1 MNTPLWPILFQVA
14 KQLKIIMKNI
24 LLVDDD
30 QNLSRSLANLFDPKR
45 YKFEFLEDGTDVSK
59 IVAGNKG
66 LDLVMLDVNLP
77 SMSGLDVLKQ
87 IREVN
92 EEIPVIVI
100 SGFVST
106 ENAIKAIREGAFE
119 YLTKPFEIERLIDTV
134 NRACGMSSHPA
145 DVPLSPTLKSSA
157 FSVGEIVGK
166 SPEVV
171 EIAKLV
177 GQLSKNDAP
186 VLIVGETGTGKEMV
200 ARAIHRNSS
209 RSSSAFVTINCKSL
223 PESLLESEL
232 FGHEKGAFT
241 GAYFKRIGKIEQAN
255 GGTLFLDDVGQTS
268 MLTQSKI
275 LRVLQD
281 KKYERVGGTES
292 VDVNV
297 RLIAASEVSL
307 VEAMKEGSFRVDL
320 FYRLKVASI
329 YIPPLRERRG
339 DFSLLADHFLARFSK
354 EQSLSKK
361 MSREA
366 MQFLQ
371 TYHWPGNVQ
380 ELENNIHT
388 AVVMSRSN
396 VLNPEDFPCFND
408 KGAKNGQKVT
418 GAKHDYTDSFKNIIE
433 PVIQKLVLT
442 APGQIYQS
450 LESAFERALISSCL
464 KHFKGNQVKTSETLG
479 ISRNTLRDRISRY
492 DLY

>member
-1 MNTPLWPILFQVA
+1 
-14 KQLKIIMKNI
+14 MKNI

-45 YKFEFLEDGTDVSK
+45 YSFEFLEDGTNVSK
-59 IVAGNKG
+59 VVASNNN

-77 SMSGLDVLKQ
+77 TMSGLDVLKQ
-87 IREVN
+87 IKQVN

-106 ENAIKAIREGAFE
+106 ENAIEAIREGAYE
-119 YLTKPFEIERLIDTV
+119 YLTKPFEIGRLIDTV
-134 NRACGMSSHPA
+134 NRACGVSSQAAEIPSGPSA
-145 DVPLSPTLKSSA
+145 KQTTLTI
-157 FSVGEIVGK
+157 GEIIGK

-177 GQLSKNDAP
+177 GQLAKNDAP
-186 VLIVGETGTGKEMV
+186 VLIVGEPGTGKELV
-200 ARAIHRNSS
+200 ARAIHRNSV
-209 RSSSAFVTINCKSL
+209 RSSNPFVTINCKSL

-241 GAYFKRIGKIEQAN
+241 GAYFKRIGKIEQAA
-255 GGTLFLDDVGQTS
+255 GGTLFLDEIGQTS
-268 MLTQSKI
+268 MLTQSKL
-275 LRVLQD
+275 LRILQD
-281 KKYERVGGTES
+281 KKYERVGGSEN
-292 VDVNV
+292 VDVNI
-297 RLIAASEVSL
+297 RLIAASDTSL

-320 FYRLKVASI
+320 FYRMKVASI

-339 DFSLLADHFLARFSK
+339 DIPLLVDHFLGTFSK
-354 EQSLSKK
+354 QQSLSKK
-361 MSREA
+361 MSKEA

-388 AVVMSRSN
+388 AVVMSRNN
-396 VLNPEDFPCFND
+396 VLVPEDFPAFTD
-408 KGAKNGQKVT
+408 KGSKNGQNGT
-418 GAKHDYTDSFKNIIE
+418 EAKNDYMDSFRNIID
-433 PVIQKLVLT
+433 PVMPKLVST